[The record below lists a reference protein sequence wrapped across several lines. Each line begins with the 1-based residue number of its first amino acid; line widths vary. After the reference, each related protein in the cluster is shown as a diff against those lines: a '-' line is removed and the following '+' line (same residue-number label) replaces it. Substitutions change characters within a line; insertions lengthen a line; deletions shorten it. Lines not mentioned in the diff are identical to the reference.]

1 MAMRIQY
8 LPPRLTVAILRDR
21 VSSGRVTLN
30 TDRQRCGNKEFTLK
44 RILLILATIFLLAAC
59 NAPVNV
65 TPSATVTI
73 PSPPTETATP
83 EPTSTATPQVLEV
96 ATPDPSTVV
105 LDFVAAMCTAE
116 WSNNGEYLPCPGDPN
131 DTGAGYVQRLD
142 HTIISGDILV
152 ESPSL
157 ITIPAYERLSGIF
170 GHYPAIE
177 VWEGDIFHAV
187 LACKPSAIACDVDFS
202 LSYFDTNGTFHDL
215 SPDLGP
221 RPIADHDAASG
232 VHTEVEVDLSSL
244 TGQTVEFVLVVRTK
258 GDRKLYNPIWIS
270 PYIQRD
276 PEAQQPAPV
285 VVATATTSSP
295 STSSGTPGTISGMV
309 DMASAPPYLK
319 DSYTGGESP
328 VVVMFF
334 NLDDNTWWWIHSTPT
349 HPYFRM
355 TVPPG
360 NYHVVAYAKGVGGV
374 PYVTGGYTG
383 SNPSCGKMLK
393 TVSVPPNGSV
403 ENIVI
408 ADWNWNCG
416 GDAYR
421 PDKPPSV
428 PLP

>member
-1 MAMRIQY
+1 MRSFTGRFR
-8 LPPRLTVAILRDR
+8 RLTATASRDR
-21 VSSGRVTLN
+21 VGTGQSTFDP
-30 TDRQRCGNKEFTLK
+30 DRQRCNNKEFILK
-44 RILLILATIFLLAAC
+44 RILLDLAAIFVLASC

-65 TPSATVTI
+65 S
-73 PSPPTETATP
+73 PSPTITITPPSTETATP

-96 ATPDPSTVV
+96 AMPDSSIIV
-105 LDFVAAMCTAE
+105 LDFVAAVCTAE

-142 HTIISGDILV
+142 HTIISGNILV

-157 ITIPAYERLSGIF
+157 ITIPAYDRLAGIF
-170 GHYPAIE
+170 GHYPAVE
-177 VWEGDIFHAV
+177 VWQGDTFHAV
-187 LACKPSAIACDVDFS
+187 LACKPSAIACNVDFG
-202 LSYFDTNGTFHDL
+202 LSYFDANGTFHDL

-221 RPIADHDAASG
+221 RPISDHDAASG
-232 VHTEVEVDLSSL
+232 AYTEVVIDLSSL
-244 TGQTVEFVLVVRTK
+244 TGQTVEFVLVVRTS
-258 GDRKLYNPIWIS
+258 GDRELYNPIWIS

-276 PEAQQPAPV
+276 PDAERPVPV
-285 VVATATTSSP
+285 VVATATTSSAG
-295 STSSGTPGTISGMV
+295 TSSGTPGTISGMV
-309 DMASAPPYLK
+309 DMSSAPPYLK

-349 HPYFRM
+349 HPYYRM

-383 SNPSCGKMLK
+383 SNPSCGKALK
-393 TVSVPPNGSV
+393 TVTVPSNGSV

-408 ADWNWNCG
+408 ADWNWSCG

-421 PDKPPSV
+421 PDKPPSA
-428 PLP
+428 PIP